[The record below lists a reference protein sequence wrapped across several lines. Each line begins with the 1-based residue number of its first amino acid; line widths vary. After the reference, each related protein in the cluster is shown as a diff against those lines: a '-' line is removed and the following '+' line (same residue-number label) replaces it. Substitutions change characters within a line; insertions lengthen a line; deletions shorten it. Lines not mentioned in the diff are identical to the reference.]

1 MRVLAGLALSFAVL
15 APAYVGWASQETRV
29 VTTGSF
35 RQAGASSSGSLSR
48 ELIERMGDRLGLDEV
63 QREIAMDLYRAL
75 SDTRQQLADGLR
87 EAIEAERVAVEG
99 GITLDFG
106 KIKALTG
113 EYQRATKALEATYLT
128 DLRSMLSEEQ
138 VESWPAAERVYRRGT
153 SLGSLMRSEAR
164 VDLEEL
170 VREQRPEALARAE
183 VLDVLERWAVQVDGL
198 LQERERKAE
207 AIDDDAGM
215 GLGVVLMGG
224 DEDPF
229 EDLRKID
236 ARIASAGDQAL
247 RTLAG
252 VLEDDG
258 LREAWLRKAY
268 GRVYR
273 QTKAEAR
280 LEAAMALADLTDD
293 QRLQLE
299 AAGSQHERDA
309 TAARSRWVQ
318 AERER
323 EEEDRLPPGVVIQI
337 QGAEPSASDLARR
350 AIDELDER
358 LESKLVA
365 ILTEA
370 QIGALPARPE
380 REGGDRIELRGSTI
394 RIGG

>member
-1 MRVLAGLALSFAVL
+1 
-15 APAYVGWASQETRV
+15 
-29 VTTGSF
+29 
-35 RQAGASSSGSLSR
+35 
-48 ELIERMGDRLGLDEV
+48 MGDRLALDEV
-63 QREIAMDLYRAL
+63 QREIAIDLYRAL
-75 SDTRQQLADGLR
+75 SDTRQQMADGLR
-87 EAIEAERVAVEG
+87 EAIEAEKGSAEG
-99 GITLDFG
+99 GDFSV
-106 KIKALTG
+106 IMSTIQELTSG
-113 EYQRATKALEATYLT
+113 HQRATKALEATYLT

-138 VESWPAAERVYRRGT
+138 AESWPAAERVYRRGT

-183 VLDVLERWAVQVDGL
+183 VSNVLERWAVQVDGL
-198 LQERERKAE
+198 LQERERRSEALKGDAE
-207 AIDDDAGM
+207 MD
-215 GLGVVLMGG
+215 LKVVLMGG
-224 DEDPF
+224 DDDPF
-229 EDLRKID
+229 EELREID
-236 ARIASAGDQAL
+236 ARIASAGDQTL
-247 RTLAG
+247 RTLAA

-268 GRVYR
+268 TRVFR
-273 QTKAEAR
+273 QTQAEAR
-280 LEAAMALADLTDD
+280 LEAAMALENLTDD
-293 QRLQLE
+293 QRSQLE

-309 TAARSRWVQ
+309 SAARSRWVQ

-323 EEEDRLPPGVVIQI
+323 EEEDRLVPGVMIKI

-358 LESKLVA
+358 LESKLAA

>member
-15 APAYVGWASQETRV
+15 APAHVGWASQETRV

-138 VESWPAAERVYRRGT
+138 AESWPAAERVYRRGT

-183 VLDVLERWAVQVDGL
+183 VSNVLERWAVQVDGL
-198 LQERERKAE
+198 LQERERRSEALKGDAE
-207 AIDDDAGM
+207 MD
-215 GLGVVLMGG
+215 LKVVLMGG
-224 DEDPF
+224 DDDPF
-229 EDLRKID
+229 EELREID
-236 ARIASAGDQAL
+236 ARIASAGDQTL
-247 RTLAG
+247 RTLAA

-268 GRVYR
+268 TRVFR
-273 QTKAEAR
+273 QTQAEAR
-280 LEAAMALADLTDD
+280 LEAAMALENLTDD
-293 QRLQLE
+293 QRSQLE

-309 TAARSRWVQ
+309 SAARSRWVQ

-323 EEEDRLPPGVVIQI
+323 EEEDRLVPGVMIKI

-358 LESKLVA
+358 LESKLAA

-380 REGGDRIELRGSTI
+380 RKGGDRIELRGSTI